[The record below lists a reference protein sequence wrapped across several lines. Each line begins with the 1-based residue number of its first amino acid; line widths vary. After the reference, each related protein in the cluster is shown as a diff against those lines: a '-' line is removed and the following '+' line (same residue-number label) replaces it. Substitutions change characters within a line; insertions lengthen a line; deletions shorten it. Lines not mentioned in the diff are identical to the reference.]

1 MLAYNTRPMMKMPKP
16 VISLAT
22 ANSWQSQ
29 LAQAITDPLQL
40 LQTLGIDP
48 ARFPACQPAHQSF
61 QVKVPHS
68 YLAKIQP
75 GDASDPLLLQVMA
88 SSLEMVSTEG
98 YSHDP
103 VGDLNAVCTPG
114 LLHKYAGRVLLI
126 TTSACAIHCRY
137 CFRRHF
143 PYDQQQ
149 PARQHWQAALDY
161 IRSQEDITE
170 VILSGGDPLSLS
182 DQKLAELLAEL
193 DTIPHLKRL
202 RIHSRMPVVLADR
215 ITPGLIN
222 SLSHT
227 RLQTCMVIHANH
239 ARELGAPEQQALAQ
253 LKAAGMLLLNQS
265 VLLKNINNTVASL
278 ADLSERLYE
287 CGVLPYYLHLLD
299 AVSGAAHFDVN
310 ETEALALMT
319 GLRSRLPGYLVPRLV
334 RETAGENSKTPVF
347 GL

>member
-1 MLAYNTRPMMKMPKP
+1 VLAHSP
-16 VISLAT
+16 

-40 LQTLGIDP
+40 LHALNLDP
-48 ARFPACQPAHQSF
+48 ALFLPYQPAHASF
-61 QVKVPHS
+61 PVKVPRC
-68 YLAKIQP
+68 YLAKINP
-75 GDASDPLLLQVMA
+75 ADPTDPLLLQVMA
-88 SSLEMVSTEG
+88 SARELDLTERFT
-98 YSHDP
+98 HDP
-103 VGDLNAVCTPG
+103 VGDMAAVRTPG

-126 TTSACAIHCRY
+126 TTGACAMHCRY

-161 IRSQEDITE
+161 IRSQPDISE

-182 DQKLAELLAEL
+182 DQKLAELITEL
-193 DTIPHLKRL
+193 DAIPHLKRL
-202 RIHSRMPVVLADR
+202 RLHSRMPVVLPDR
-215 ITPGLIN
+215 ITPNLIRTLTG
-222 SLSHT
+222 S

-239 ARELGAPEQQALAQ
+239 ARELGAAEQLAMAQ
-253 LKAAGMLLLNQS
+253 LKAADILLLNQS
-265 VLLKNINNTVASL
+265 VLLKNVNNQAGTL
-278 ADLSERLYE
+278 AELSERLIE

-299 AVSGAAHFDVN
+299 AVSGAAHFDVT
-310 ETEALALMT
+310 ETEALALMAE
-319 GLRSRLPGYLVPRLV
+319 LRRRLPGYLVPRLV

>member
-1 MLAYNTRPMMKMPKP
+1 MMKTPKP
-16 VISLAT
+16 VTLISPAI
-22 ANSWQSQ
+22 SWQSQ

-40 LQTLGIDP
+40 LQALGIDP
-48 ARFPACQPAHQSF
+48 ALFPSCQQAHQSF

-68 YLAKIQP
+68 YLAKIKQ
-75 GDASDPLLLQVMA
+75 GDPTDPLLLQVMA
-88 SSLEMVSTEG
+88 STLELVSAEG
-98 YSHDP
+98 FTHDP
-103 VGDLNAVCTPG
+103 VGDLNAVRTPG

-161 IRSQEDITE
+161 IRSQPDISE

-193 DTIPHLKRL
+193 DTIPQLKRL
-202 RIHSRMPVVLADR
+202 RIHSRMPVVLPER
-215 ITPGLIN
+215 ITQSLIDIIAR
-222 SLSHT
+222 S
-227 RLQTCMVIHANH
+227 RLQPCVVIHANH
-239 ARELGAPEQQALAQ
+239 ARELGKAEQYALAQ
-253 LKAAGMLLLNQS
+253 LKTAGITLLNQS
-265 VLLKNINNTVASL
+265 VLLHNINDNATSL

-287 CGVLPYYLHLLD
+287 CGVLPYYLHRLD
-299 AVSGAAHFDVN
+299 AVAGAAHFDVG
-310 ETEALALMT
+310 EAEALALMSE
-319 GLRSRLPGYLVPRLV
+319 LRSRLPGYLVPRLV